1 MSENNFSIPKSS
13 QHVEFTGERYMPG
26 ISGRIRTEHVHR
38 YLFALQFVTGRDV
51 LDVACSEGY
60 GSYVLGQAARSVV
73 DVDTAD
79 VVRLVCERA
88 VWLDHG
94 TMLADGPV
102 DKVLDAY
109 GASLQLLS

>member
-1 MSENNFSIPKSS
+1 MFIAICSHCNSSPDVTFSTLRA
-13 QHVEFTGERYMPG
+13 VRAMGCTF
-26 ISGRIRTEHVHR
+26 
-38 YLFALQFVTGRDV
+38 LA
-51 LDVACSEGY
+51 
-60 GSYVLGQAARSVV
+60 QAARSVV

-94 TMLADGPV
+94 TMLADGSV